1 MFRGIKAAT
10 AAAAVAAAVFVSA
23 GAKDAEATTLR
34 ITFENL
40 AQNGGF
46 FFTPVYGAFHDNSGF
61 DIFNVGEAA
70 SPVFERLAEDGTFT
84 QLRDDRVANFPDS
97 QGFAINAGVGPIG
110 PQSSVSFDIHVDG
123 TINTHF
129 VFATMLIPSQ
139 DAFIGLD
146 DSVELFDSNGNFIS
160 PFSLTFDRS
169 DIYDAGTEDNNDN
182 SAVAFLNQGA
192 PDTGASENEVI
203 RLHEGLS
210 DAILD
215 AGLVGPGGNI
225 PFSRDAA
232 DFTQDGF
239 GPFARITVTAIDV
252 PEPSSIA
259 MLGFG
264 LLGFAALRHRR
275 KRDAAA

>member
-1 MFRGIKAAT
+1 MLRGIKT
-10 AAAAVAAAVFVSA
+10 AALAVALGTAAFASG
-23 GAKDAEATTLR
+23 GAKDVEAKRLLV
-34 ITFENL
+34 TFENL

-97 QGFAINAGVGPIG
+97 QGVALTGIGPIG
-110 PQSSVSFDIHVDG
+110 PQSSVSFEIDVNG
-123 TINTHF
+123 NINTHF

-146 DSVELFDSNGNFIS
+146 ESVELFDSNGNFIS

-169 DIYDAGTEDNNDN
+169 DVYDAGTEDNNDN
-182 SAVAFLNQGA
+182 SAVAFLNQSA
-192 PDTGASENEVI
+192 PDTGTSENGVI
-203 RLHEGLS
+203 GLHEGLS
-210 DAILD
+210 DDILD
-215 AGLVGPGGNI
+215 SAFIGPAGNI

-232 DFTQDGF
+232 DFLQPDF
-239 GPFARITVTAIDV
+239 GPFARITVTAVDV
-252 PEPSSIA
+252 PEPSTIA
-259 MLGFG
+259 MFGFG

-275 KRDAAA
+275 KQKAA

>member
-1 MFRGIKAAT
+1 MLRGIKT
-10 AAAAVAAAVFVSA
+10 AALAVALGTAAFVSG
-23 GAKDAEATTLR
+23 GAKDVEAKRLL

-46 FFTPVYGAFHDNSGF
+46 FFTPVYGAFHDGNF

-70 SPVFERLAEDGTFT
+70 SPVFERLAEDGDFT
-84 QLRDDRVANFPDS
+84 ALRDDRVANFPNS
-97 QGFAINAGVGPIG
+97 QGFALNAGVGPIG
-110 PQSSVSFDIHVDG
+110 PQSSISFEIDVDG
-123 TINTHF
+123 NINTHF

-182 SAVAFLNQGA
+182 SAVAFLNQSA
-192 PDTGASENEVI
+192 PDTGDSENGVI
-203 RLHEGLS
+203 GLHEGLS
-210 DAILD
+210 DDILD
-215 AGLVGPGGNI
+215 AGFVGPGGSI
-225 PFSRDAA
+225 PFSREAA
-232 DFTQDGF
+232 DFLQDGF
-239 GPFARITVTAIDV
+239 GPFARITVTAVDV
-252 PEPSSIA
+252 PEPSTMA
-259 MLGFG
+259 MFGFG

-275 KRDAAA
+275 KQKAA

>member
-1 MFRGIKAAT
+1 MLRGIKT
-10 AAAAVAAAVFVSA
+10 AALAVALGTAAFASG
-23 GAKDAEATTLR
+23 GAKDAEAKRLL

-40 AQNGGF
+40 VQTGGF

-61 DIFNVGEAA
+61 DIFTVGEAS

-97 QGFAINAGVGPIG
+97 QGFALNAGVGPIG
-110 PQSSVSFDIHVDG
+110 PQSSVSFEIDVDG
-123 TINTHF
+123 NINTHF
-129 VFATMLIPSQ
+129 VFATMVIPSQ

-146 DSVELFDSNGNFIS
+146 ESVELFDSNGNFIS
-160 PFSLTFDRS
+160 PFSLTLDSS
-169 DIYDAGTEDNNDN
+169 DIYDAGTEDNSDN

-192 PDTGASENEVI
+192 PDTGAVENNPI
-203 RLHEGLS
+203 GLHEGLS

-215 AGLVGPGGNI
+215 AGFIGPNGNI
-225 PFSRDAA
+225 PFSREAA
-232 DFTQDGF
+232 DFTQPGF
-239 GPFARITVTAIDV
+239 GPIARITVTAVEV
-252 PEPSSIA
+252 PEPSSLA

-275 KRDAAA
+275 KQRAA

>member
-1 MFRGIKAAT
+1 MLRGIKTTALAVALGT
-10 AAAAVAAAVFVSA
+10 AAFASG
-23 GAKDAEATTLR
+23 GAKDVEAKRLLV
-34 ITFENL
+34 TFENL

-70 SPVFERLAEDGTFT
+70 SPVFERLAEDGNFGA
-84 QLRDDRVANFPDS
+84 LRDDRVANFPTS
-97 QGFAINAGVGPIG
+97 QGVALTGIGPIG
-110 PQSSVSFDIHVDG
+110 PQSSVSFEIDVDG
-123 TINTHF
+123 NINTHF
-129 VFATMLIPSQ
+129 VFASMLIPSQ

-146 DSVELFDSNGNFIS
+146 NSVELFDSNGNFIS

-182 SAVAFLNQGA
+182 SAVAFLNQSA
-192 PDTGASENEVI
+192 PDTGASENGVI
-203 RLHEGLS
+203 GLHEGLS
-210 DAILD
+210 DEILD
-215 AGLVGPGGNI
+215 AGFVGPDGNI

-232 DFTQDGF
+232 DFLQEGF
-239 GPFARITVTAIDV
+239 GPFARITVTAVDV
-252 PEPSSIA
+252 PEPSTIA

-275 KRDAAA
+275 KRKMA

>member
-1 MFRGIKAAT
+1 MLRGIKT
-10 AAAAVAAAVFVSA
+10 AALAVALGTAAFVSG
-23 GAKDAEATTLR
+23 GAKDVEAKRLL

-46 FFTPVYGAFHDNSGF
+46 FFTPVYGAFHDGNF

-70 SPVFERLAEDGTFT
+70 SPVFERLAEDGDFT
-84 QLRDDRVANFPDS
+84 ALRDDRVANFPNS
-97 QGFAINAGVGPIG
+97 QGFALNAGVGPIG
-110 PQSSVSFDIHVDG
+110 PQSSVSFEIDVDG
-123 TINTHF
+123 NINTHF

-182 SAVAFLNQGA
+182 SAVAFLNQSA
-192 PDTGASENEVI
+192 PDTGDSENGVI
-203 RLHEGLS
+203 GLHEGLS
-210 DAILD
+210 DDILD
-215 AGLVGPGGNI
+215 AGFVGPGGSI
-225 PFSRDAA
+225 PFSREAA
-232 DFTQDGF
+232 DFLQDGF
-239 GPFARITVTAIDV
+239 GPFARITVTAVDV
-252 PEPSSIA
+252 PEPSTMA
-259 MLGFG
+259 MFGFG

-275 KRDAAA
+275 KQKAA

>member
-1 MFRGIKAAT
+1 MFKGIKAAT

-34 ITFENL
+34 VTFENL

-46 FFTPVYGAFHDNSGF
+46 FFTPVYGAFHDNTGF

-70 SPVFERLAEDGTFT
+70 SPEFERLAEDGVFAP
-84 QLRDDRVANFPDS
+84 LRDDRVANFPNS
-97 QGFAINAGVGPIG
+97 QGVALTGIGPIG

-146 DSVELFDSNGNFIS
+146 DSVQLFDAGGNFIS

-169 DIYDAGTEDNNDN
+169 DIYDAGTEANSDN
-182 SAVAFLNQGA
+182 SEVAFLNQSG
-192 PDTGASENEVI
+192 PNTGADENGVI
-203 RLHEGLS
+203 GLHEGLS

-215 AGLVGPGGNI
+215 SDFIGPAGNI
-225 PFSRDAA
+225 PFSRLAA
-232 DFTQDGF
+232 DFTQDDF
-239 GPFARITVTAIDV
+239 GPIARITVTTVAV

-275 KRDAAA
+275 KRMAA

>member
-10 AAAAVAAAVFVSA
+10 AAVALSIAAFASA
-23 GAKDAEATTLR
+23 GAGDAEATKLR
-34 ITFENL
+34 VTFENL

-70 SPVFERLAEDGTFT
+70 SPVFERLAEDGNFAP
-84 QLRDDRVANFPDS
+84 LRDDRVANFPNS
-97 QGFAINAGVGPIG
+97 QGVALTGIGPIG

-123 TINTHF
+123 SINTHF
-129 VFATMLIPSQ
+129 VFASMLIPSQ

-146 DSVELFDSNGNFIS
+146 ESVELFDSNGNFIS

-169 DIYDAGTEDNNDN
+169 DIYDAGTEDNSDN

-192 PDTGASENEVI
+192 EDTGASENGVI
-203 RLHEGLS
+203 GLHEGLS
-210 DAILD
+210 DEILN
-215 AGLVGPGGNI
+215 AGLIGPNGDI

-232 DFTQDGF
+232 DFTQDDF
-239 GPFARITVTAIDV
+239 GIFARITVTAIDV

-264 LLGFAALRHRR
+264 LLGFAAFRHRR
-275 KRDAAA
+275 KRSIA

>member
-10 AAAAVAAAVFVSA
+10 TAAALAVAVFASA
-23 GAKDAEATTLR
+23 GAEDAEATRLR
-34 ITFENL
+34 VTFENL

-70 SPVFERLAEDGTFT
+70 SPVFERLAEDGNFGD
-84 QLRDDRVANFPDS
+84 LRDDRVANFPNS
-97 QGFAINAGVGPIG
+97 QGVALTGIGPIG

-123 TINTHF
+123 SINTHF
-129 VFATMLIPSQ
+129 VFASMLIPSQ

-146 DSVELFDSNGNFIS
+146 ESVALFDSNGNFIS

-169 DIYDAGTEDNNDN
+169 DIYDAGTEDNSDN
-182 SAVAFLNQGA
+182 SAVAFLNQA
-192 PDTGASENEVI
+192 DADTGASENGVI
-203 RLHEGLS
+203 GLHEGLS
-210 DAILD
+210 DEILN
-215 AGLVGPGGNI
+215 AGLIGPNGDI
-225 PFSRDAA
+225 PFSPDAA
-232 DFTQDGF
+232 DFTQDDF
-239 GPFARITVTAIDV
+239 GIFARITVTAVDV

-264 LLGFAALRHRR
+264 LLGFAAFRHRR
-275 KRDAAA
+275 KRADA

>member
-1 MFRGIKAAT
+1 MLKGIKT
-10 AAAAVAAAVFVSA
+10 AALAVALGTAAFASG
-23 GAKDAEATTLR
+23 GAKDVEAKRLL

-97 QGFAINAGVGPIG
+97 QGFALNAGVGPIG
-110 PQSSVSFDIHVDG
+110 PQSSVSFEIDVDG
-123 TINTHF
+123 NINTHF

-146 DSVELFDSNGNFIS
+146 DSVELFDSNGSFIS
-160 PFSLTFDRS
+160 PFSLTFDRT
-169 DIYDAGTEDNNDN
+169 DIYDAGTEDNADN
-182 SAVAFLNQGA
+182 SAVAFLNQAA
-192 PDTGASENEVI
+192 PDTGVSENGVI
-203 RLHEGLS
+203 GLHEGLS
-210 DAILD
+210 AEILD
-215 AGLVGPGGNI
+215 AGFVGPNGDI

-232 DFTQDGF
+232 DFLRDDF
-239 GPFARITVTAIDV
+239 GPFARLTVTAVDV
-252 PEPSSIA
+252 PEPSTIA
-259 MLGFG
+259 MFGFG

-275 KRDAAA
+275 QRKAA